1 LESNRQRLG
10 REPAASIR
18 TPGAAALIAAACF
31 ALSALV
37 MLPACGPGKHG
48 RDKAIHWVRAAYD
61 STFARDVTGP
71 RRPTVVYYW
80 SNGCIPCMWYGPHIE
95 RAARR
100 YAGRI
105 AFWKLEMG
113 WSARRVQL
121 YGVPAVPTL
130 VFYLG
135 DRELDRMQGAPSP
148 RTDDSVTVFL
158 DRGLKLAAAAADSL
172 TRR

>member
-1 LESNRQRLG
+1 MTHRRFKRGLPARNRGPYL
-10 REPAASIR
+10 PAW
-18 TPGAAALIAAACF
+18 IAAACL
-31 ALSALV
+31 ALGALA
-37 MLPACGPGKHG
+37 MLPACGPGPHNG
-48 RDKAIHWVRAAYD
+48 AQARRRVRAAYD

-80 SNGCIPCMWYGPHIE
+80 SNGCIPCLWYGPHVE

-121 YGVPAVPTL
+121 YGVPVVPTL

-135 DRELDRMQGAPSP
+135 ERELDRMQGAPSP
-148 RTDDSVTVFL
+148 NTDDSVAVFL
-158 DRGLKLAAAAADSL
+158 DRGLELSAAATDSL